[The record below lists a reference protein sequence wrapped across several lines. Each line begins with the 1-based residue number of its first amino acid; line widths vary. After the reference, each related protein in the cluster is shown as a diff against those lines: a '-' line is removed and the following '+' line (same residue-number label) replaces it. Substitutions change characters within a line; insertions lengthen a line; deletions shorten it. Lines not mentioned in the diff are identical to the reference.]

1 MTQTTATATAGV
13 GASTRD
19 ARQSVGYEFWVVLLL
34 GLAYGFAFYDRQ
46 MMSFLS
52 PFVIPEFHLNN
63 TQVGALG
70 SALSLTWAIGAYVF
84 GRWSDKAGARKPF
97 LLGAMLVF
105 SACSVLSGL
114 ATGFWSLLASRM
126 LMGLVEGPF
135 LPICL
140 AIVAATAPARR
151 RGLNSGMVQN
161 LFGSVLGMTVAP
173 LVSIRIATALGWR
186 VSFFTGALP
195 GLILAL
201 LVWLTI
207 REPSRPAAAGGGAR
221 KDETLGLLY
230 MLRQRNVA
238 LCSAI
243 GCLAVGACLVVTI
256 FLPVYL
262 VQVRHYTPETMSNT
276 VALLGIT
283 APIGGVVVPGLS
295 DRFGRRPLMIVFTG
309 LMALTPLA
317 ALLFHGPEAI
327 LVALLFIGWLGI
339 GSFPLFMAVVPSE
352 TLNFRSTAAAM
363 GLVVGVGEIAGGV
376 IAPPVAGRIA
386 DSFGLSWPF
395 IIAAAMAIGAA
406 AVSTALTETNPA
418 ILAKA
423 KPATT

>member
-1 MTQTTATATAGV
+1 MTTDTAMATDV
-13 GASTRD
+13 GRATKP
-19 ARQSVGYEFWVVLLL
+19 APLSVGYEFWVVLLL

-84 GRWSDKAGARKPF
+84 GRWSDKKGVRKPF
-97 LLGAMLVF
+97 LLGAMVVF

-114 ATGFWSLLASRM
+114 ATGFWPLLASRM

-186 VSFFTGALP
+186 VSFFTAALP
-195 GLILAL
+195 GLVLAL

-207 REPSRPAAAGGGAR
+207 REPAKPVASSSAQQE
-221 KDETLGLLY
+221 ETLGLLY
-230 MLRQRNVA
+230 MLRQRNIA
-238 LCSAI
+238 LCCVI
-243 GCLAVGACLVVTI
+243 GCLAVGALLIVTI

-262 VQVRHYTPETMSNT
+262 TQVRHYDPNTMSNT
-276 VALLGIT
+276 VAWLGFT
-283 APIGGVVVPGLS
+283 APIGGVLVPGLS
-295 DRFGRRPLMIVFTG
+295 DRFGRRPLMVAFTA
-309 LMALTPLA
+309 LMALTPLT
-317 ALLFHGPEAI
+317 ALLFHGSGLLM
-327 LVALLFIGWLGI
+327 LVLLFTGWLGV
-339 GSFPLFMAVVPSE
+339 GSLPLFMAVVPSE

-363 GLVVGVGEIAGGV
+363 GLVVGAGEIFGGV
-376 IAPPVAGRIA
+376 IAPLAAGRIA
-386 DSFGLSWPF
+386 DSFGLNWPF
-395 IIAAAMAIGAA
+395 IMAAVMALAAAL
-406 AVSTALTETNPA
+406 VSTALVETNPA
-418 ILAKA
+418 IVAKA
-423 KPATT
+423 R